1 MVKFKKDK
9 RGKYYFTASLG
20 FDEVTGKR
28 VQKMRSG
35 FSTIKEAREAYAEI
49 INNFGKEA
57 YSSNSTMLYEEFF
70 YTIFLPYYKGRVKE
84 RTYNNRLS
92 MIKNTFAYFFKMK
105 LKSIA
110 PVHIQ
115 KWQNELLEQYE
126 NTYVRNI
133 YGLFQ
138 MSLDRAVVLGMI
150 PKNPAKIVGN
160 VKKVKK
166 EVDYWT
172 KEEFEKVI
180 STFYLEDY
188 YQNFGFICLWLLFMT
203 GLRVGEAT
211 ALQWSDIDFENKTL
225 NVSKTLHY
233 ENSTTY
239 EFVEPKTKA
248 SNRVIALDDVTI
260 KCLQKW
266 KQRQDK
272 QGGIDFILSYN
283 SVPTQ
288 KYTLRHIIRRHADI
302 AKVHNIRIHGLRH
315 SHASLLISMGMN
327 ALLVKDRLGH
337 VDIQTTLGTYGHLYP
352 NTNFTVAESLN
363 NYIKIEMPKES
374 LVKDIKKTNYNDGEK
389 QQYTIGII

>member
-150 PKNPAKIVGN
+150 SSNPAKIVGN
-160 VKKVKK
+160 VKKSKK
-166 EVDYWT
+166 EIDFWT
-172 KEEFEKVI
+172 KEEFEKVVK
-180 STFYLEDY
+180 TFYVEDY
-188 YQNFGFICLWLLFMT
+188 YQNFSFICIWLLFMT
-203 GLRVGEAT
+203 GMRIGEAT
-211 ALQWSDIDFENKTL
+211 ALTWKDVNLDRRYLTVKKSLYYKNAQ
-225 NVSKTLHY
+225 
-233 ENSTTY
+233 TY
-239 EFVEPKTKA
+239 ELVSPKTRA
-248 SNRVIALDDVTI
+248 SIRTIYLDEDTVH
-260 KCLQKW
+260 
-266 KQRQDK
+266 
-272 QGGIDFILSYN
+272 Y
-283 SVPTQ
+283 
-288 KYTLRHIIRRHADI
+288 LRGKMMLEELNLFYLIIQFLL
-302 AKVHNIRIHGLRH
+302 KNI
-315 SHASLLISMGMN
+315 
-327 ALLVKDRLGH
+327 
-337 VDIQTTLGTYGHLYP
+337 Q
-352 NTNFTVAESLN
+352 
-363 NYIKIEMPKES
+363 
-374 LVKDIKKTNYNDGEK
+374 
-389 QQYTIGII
+389 

>member
-28 VQKMRSG
+28 IQKMRSG

-49 INNFGKEA
+49 ISNFGKEA

-92 MIKNTFAYFFKMK
+92 TIKNTFAYFFKMK

-150 PKNPAKIVGN
+150 SSNPAKIVGN
-160 VKKVKK
+160 VKKSKK
-166 EVDYWT
+166 EIDFWT
-172 KEEFEKVI
+172 KEEFEKAIQSYDNSIYNRYTLDSIRLAFEFFMQDILKNSKSLENQPIEGELLPLLRKKGIPKEIINLVRLIIKGLI
-180 STFYLEDY
+180 S
-188 YQNFGFICLWLLFMT
+188 YQN
-203 GLRVGEAT
+203 
-211 ALQWSDIDFENKTL
+211 ENVKHSQTFTDL
-225 NVSKTLHY
+225 EV
-233 ENSTTY
+233 
-239 EFVEPKTKA
+239 EFVIEQT
-248 SNRVIALDDVTI
+248 S
-260 KCLQKW
+260 
-266 KQRQDK
+266 
-272 QGGIDFILSYN
+272 ILM
-283 SVPTQ
+283 
-288 KYTLRHIIRRHADI
+288 KLFA
-302 AKVHNIRIHGLRH
+302 
-315 SHASLLISMGMN
+315 
-327 ALLVKDRLGH
+327 
-337 VDIQTTLGTYGHLYP
+337 
-352 NTNFTVAESLN
+352 
-363 NYIKIEMPKES
+363 KIEKIENES
-374 LVKDIKKTNYNDGEK
+374 
-389 QQYTIGII
+389 

>member
-28 VQKMRSG
+28 IQKMRSG

-49 INNFGKEA
+49 ISNFGKEA

-92 MIKNTFAYFFKMK
+92 TIKNTFAYFFKMK

-126 NTYVRNI
+126 NSYVRNI

-150 PKNPAKIVGN
+150 SSNPAKIVGN
-160 VKKVKK
+160 VKKSKK
-166 EVDYWT
+166 EIDFWT

-180 STFYLEDY
+180 KTFYVEDY
-188 YQNFGFICLWLLFMT
+188 YQNFSFICIWLLFMT
-203 GLRVGEAT
+203 GMRIGEAT
-211 ALQWSDIDFENKTL
+211 ALTWKDVNLDGRYLTIK
-225 NVSKTLHY
+225 
-233 ENSTTY
+233 NSLYYKNARTY
-239 EFVEPKTKA
+239 ELVSPKTRA
-248 SNRVIALDDVTI
+248 SIRTIYLDEDTVRYLRDWKKRQDDVGEI
-260 KCLQKW
+260 E
-266 KQRQDK
+266 
-272 QGGIDFILSYN
+272 FVLSYN

-288 KYTLRHIIRRHADI
+288 KHTVRHIIKRHAKL
-302 AKVHNIRIHGLRH
+302 AEVHDIRIHALRH
-315 SHASLLISMGMN
+315 SHASLLISMGTN
-327 ALLVKDRLGH
+327 ALLIKERLGH
-337 VDIQTTLGTYGHLYP
+337 EDVQTTLGTYGHLYP
-352 NTNFTVAESLN
+352 SSSTEIANELKGIVNVEFTEQNIASEVTNQFTRG
-363 NYIKIEMPKES
+363 IKNK
-374 LVKDIKKTNYNDGEK
+374 V
-389 QQYTIGII
+389 